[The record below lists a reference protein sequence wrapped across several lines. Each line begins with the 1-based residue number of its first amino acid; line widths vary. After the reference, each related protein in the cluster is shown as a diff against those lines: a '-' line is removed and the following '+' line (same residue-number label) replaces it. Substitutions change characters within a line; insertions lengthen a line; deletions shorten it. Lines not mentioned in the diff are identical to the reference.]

1 MKSLLYLRRNKRKA
15 GEEGMKKLSLQ
26 EVLEGIEDTRRKR
39 SVWYPLHEVLFIML
53 TAVICGAT
61 SYAKVEMF
69 GKSKEKWLKKYIALE
84 NGVPDACTFRNVIRS
99 IDTQQLHT
107 VFVEWMKTVVEHIT
121 GVVAIDGKQA
131 RRTKEAER
139 APLHVVSA
147 FSVECGLVLGQLA
160 CEEKSNEITAIPKL
174 LEMLEI
180 EGCIVTVDA
189 MGTQTEIA
197 KKITEK
203 GADYILALKEN
214 QKTLH
219 ENVRL
224 YFEEYRKEPAGV
236 DPACSAVRHSLGHG
250 RYESRTCYISEEIGW
265 LEGREKWSGLAGIGV
280 IFSKVEQDEKISEQA
295 HYFIYSRKGMTA
307 SQILEAKRSHWEIEN
322 RLHWVLDM
330 QFREDES
337 RARADNSAE
346 NLNIL
351 RHWAFNLLKVET
363 SVRGSFSDK
372 QFKCL
377 LDERSLDKILLSS
390 FCS

>member
-1 MKSLLYLRRNKRKA
+1 
-15 GEEGMKKLSLQ
+15 MKKLGLL
-26 EVLEGIEDTRRKR
+26 EVLEGIEDTRRKL

-84 NGVPDACTFRNVIRS
+84 NGVPDACTFRNVIRA
-99 IDTQQLHT
+99 IDTQQVHT
-107 VFVEWMKTVVEHIT
+107 VFVEWMRNVVETVT

-131 RRTKEAER
+131 RRTKDTR
-139 APLHVVSA
+139 KPPLHVVSA
-147 FSVECGLVLGQLA
+147 FSAEYNLVLGQLA
-160 CEEKSNEITAIPKL
+160 CEEKSNEITAIPRL

-180 EGCIVTVDA
+180 SGCIVTIDA

-197 KKITEK
+197 KKITER

-214 QKTLH
+214 QKTFYEDVKLF
-219 ENVRL
+219 
-224 YFEEYRKEPAGV
+224 FEEYQKNPTEFSPICRA
-236 DPACSAVRHSLGHG
+236 SAHSQGHG
-250 RYESRTCYISEEIGW
+250 RCENRVCYICEDIGW
-265 LEGREKWSGLAGIGV
+265 LNGREKWSGLSGIGV
-280 IFSKVEQDEKISEQA
+280 IFCEIEQAGKVSKQA
-295 HYFIYSRKGMTA
+295 HYFIYSCKGMTA
-307 SQILEAKRSHWEIEN
+307 GQILEAKRSHWAIEN

-337 RARADNSAE
+337 RARSDNSAE
-346 NLNIL
+346 NLNVL
-351 RHWAFNLLKVET
+351 RHWAYNILKAET
-363 SVRGSFSDK
+363 SVKGSFSDK

-377 LDERSLDKILLSS
+377 LDESFLDKIVNHA

>member
-1 MKSLLYLRRNKRKA
+1 
-15 GEEGMKKLSLQ
+15 MKKLSLQ
-26 EVLEGIEDTRRKR
+26 EVLEGIEDTRRER

-69 GKSKEKWLKKYIALE
+69 GKSKEEWLKKYIKLE
-84 NGVPDACTFRNVIRS
+84 NGIPDACTFRNIIKA

-107 VFVEWMKTVVEHIT
+107 VFVDWMRSVVEKVA
-121 GVVAIDGKQA
+121 GVAAIDGKQA
-131 RRTKEAER
+131 RRTKGAR
-139 APLHVVSA
+139 KPSLHVVSA
-147 FSVECGLVLGQLA
+147 FSTECGLVLGQLA

-174 LEMLEI
+174 LEVLELN
-180 EGCIVTVDA
+180 GCIVTIDA

-203 GADYILALKEN
+203 GADYILSLKEN
-214 QKTLH
+214 QKTLY
-219 ENVRL
+219 EDVRL
-224 YFEEYRKEPAGV
+224 FFEEYRKNPTGL
-236 DPACSAVRHSLGHG
+236 DPDCYTVSRSKGHG
-250 RYESRTCYISEEIGW
+250 RYESWTCYVCEDIGW
-265 LEGREKWSGLAGIGV
+265 LDGREKWSGLAGIGV
-280 IFSKVEQDEKISEQA
+280 IFSKIEQGGKVSKQA
-295 HYFIYSRKGMTA
+295 HYFIYSREGMTA
-307 SQILEAKRSHWEIEN
+307 SQVLEAKRSHWGIEN

-337 RARADNSAE
+337 RARSDNSAE
-346 NLNIL
+346 NLNVL
-351 RHWAFNLLKVET
+351 RHWAFNLLKSET

-377 LDERSLDKILLSS
+377 LDESFLDKIVCSA